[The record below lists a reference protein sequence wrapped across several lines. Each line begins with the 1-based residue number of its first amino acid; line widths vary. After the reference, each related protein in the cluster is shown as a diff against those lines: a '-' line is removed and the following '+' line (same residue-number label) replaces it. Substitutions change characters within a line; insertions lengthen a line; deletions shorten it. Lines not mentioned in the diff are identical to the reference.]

1 MIKVRLVV
9 NQVFYIG
16 TVFHFLIFVGCKEI
30 GSSIQSPDGKLV
42 FELGLNHGVPQYR
55 ILFQNQ
61 VILDSSGLG
70 LICADSIDFTRGI
83 RFDKIRLRQGK
94 DQYHL
99 VVGKTRQVNE
109 PYREIQVTWIND
121 QKKKIKFIA
130 RAYNDGIAFRYLF
143 LSQTGWSELKIRDE
157 VSQFH
162 FKEDPSS
169 LVLMR
174 QNYTTSHEGLY
185 NQVMLSQVAADTLLD
200 LPTLF
205 ITPQKTY
212 VAITEAAL
220 SDYAGMYLKK
230 HNGILTSALSPLPNN
245 SELKVVADLPHQSPW
260 RVLLISD
267 RLGDLI
273 ESNLIT
279 NLCPPTAF
287 SDVSWIKPGKT
298 TFPWWNGNI
307 LPDSIAGGNNFET
320 NKYYIDFCARNQIEY
335 HSIVEYGGHQWYVDD
350 GLVYQPG
357 AHADP
362 TTPVPGLDMKK
373 VCDYALS
380 QGVRP
385 RIWVHWAAL
394 YPYLDKA
401 FALYESWGL
410 TGMMIDFMDRDDQ
423 EMVRLQEEML
433 QKAAKHKLH
442 VQFHGAYKPTGMH
455 RTYPNE
461 LTREGTLN
469 YEVHKWD
476 SIVTP
481 DHDLDIVFTRML
493 AGPADFHLG
502 GFRAVPRDSF
512 KIQYS
517 KPLMQGTRCHLL
529 GMYVV
534 MECYLQIVSDYP
546 EAYEGQPGFEFIKSV
561 PTSWDETHVLAASLR
576 EYAIIARRKGETWYI
591 GGINNHQERQ
601 VRLILD
607 FLPAGDH
614 SAETYSDASDVSRDP
629 NHLDYSLSTV
639 GPGDSLLISLAGGGG
654 FAMRIKR

>member
-1 MIKVRLVV
+1 MNGIISSLKLLCYPGILVFV
-9 NQVFYIG
+9 VF
-16 TVFHFLIFVGCKEI
+16 FAGCTASAPI
-30 GSSIQSPDGKLV
+30 VQSPDGNIV
-42 FELGLNHGVPQYR
+42 FDLSLNNGIPQYR
-55 ILFQNQ
+55 ILFGGQ

-70 LICADSIDFTRGI
+70 MVCVDSVDFTRGI
-83 RFDKIRLRQGK
+83 RFGKIRKRQGEDK
-94 DQYHL
+94 YIL
-99 VVGKTRQVNE
+99 VVGKTREVNE
-109 PYREIQVTWIND
+109 SYRELQVTWTNE
-121 QKKKIKFIA
+121 QNKKILFIA

-143 LSQTGWSELKIRDE
+143 PDQPDWHELMLRDE

-162 FKEDPSS
+162 FKEDPNS
-169 LVLMR
+169 LVLLR
-174 QNYTTSHEGLY
+174 ENFITSHEGLY
-185 NQVMLSQVAADTLLD
+185 TEAPLSKLMDDTLID
-200 LPTLF
+200 LPALF

-230 HNGILTSALSPLPNN
+230 QNGILTSVLSPLPNQ
-245 SELKVVADLPHQSPW
+245 SGLAIKARLPHHSPW
-260 RVLLISD
+260 RVILI
-267 RLGDLI
+267 GNKPGALI

-279 NLCPPTAF
+279 NLCPSTTIKDP
-287 SDVSWIKPGKT
+287 SWIKPGKT

-307 LPDSIAGGNNFET
+307 MPDSIPGGNNFET
-320 NKYYIDFCARNQIEY
+320 NKYYIDFCARNGIEY

-357 AHADP
+357 PGADP

-373 VCDYALS
+373 VCDYAHS
-380 QGVRP
+380 QGVKP
-385 RIWVHWAAL
+385 RVWVHWAAL
-394 YPYLDKA
+394 YPKLDTA

-410 TGMMIDFMDRDDQ
+410 TGLMIDFMDRDDQ
-423 EMVRLQEEML
+423 EMVNIQEEML

-442 VQFHGAYKPTGMH
+442 IQFHGAYKPTGMH

-493 AGPADFHLG
+493 AGSADFHLG
-502 GFRAVPRDSF
+502 GFRAVPKDSF

-534 MECYLQIVSDYP
+534 MESYLQIVSDYP

-561 PTSWDETHVLAASLR
+561 PTSWDETRVLAASLR
-576 EYAIIARRKGETWYI
+576 EYVIIARRKGDTWFV
-591 GGINNHQERQ
+591 GAINNHQERE
-601 VRLILD
+601 INIGLD
-607 FLPAGDH
+607 FLSPGKHLADI
-614 SAETYSDASDVSRDP
+614 YKDADDSMYNP
-629 NHLDYSLSTV
+629 NHLNFLQKSVNPSDT
-639 GPGDSLLISLAGGGG
+639 LIIKLAGGGG
-654 FAMRIKR
+654 IAIMIKR

>member
-1 MIKVRLVV
+1 MHGIISAIKLVCFSGIIV
-9 NQVFYIG
+9 VVLFA
-16 TVFHFLIFVGCKEI
+16 GCTAPT
-30 GSSIQSPDGKLV
+30 SIVQSPDGKII
-42 FELGLNHGVPQYR
+42 FALGLNKGTPQYR
-55 ILFQNQ
+55 IIYGSQ

-70 LICADSIDFTRGI
+70 IVCADSIDFTRGI
-83 RFDKIRLRQGK
+83 RFGKIRKRKGK
-94 DQYHL
+94 DKYNL
-99 VVGKTRQVNE
+99 VVGKTQEVNE
-109 PYREIQVTWIND
+109 SYHELQVTWTNN
-121 QKKKIKFIA
+121 QKKKIIFIV
-130 RAYNDGIAFRYLF
+130 RAYNDGVAFRYLF
-143 LSQTGWSELKIRDE
+143 PDQPDWPKLMLRDE

-162 FKEDPSS
+162 FNEDPNS
-169 LVLMR
+169 LVLLR
-174 QNYTTSHEGLY
+174 QNFITSHEGLY
-185 NQVMLSQVAADTLLD
+185 TEALLSKLIDDTLID
-200 LPTLF
+200 LPALF

-220 SDYAGMYLKK
+220 SNYAGMYLKK
-230 HNGILTSALSPLPNN
+230 QNGILTSVLSPLPDQ
-245 SELKVVADLPHQSPW
+245 SGLAVKATLPHQSPW
-260 RVLLISD
+260 RVILIND
-267 RLGDLI
+267 RLGGLI

-279 NLCPPTAF
+279 NLCPPLTIKDF
-287 SDVSWIKPGKT
+287 SWIKPGKT

-307 LPDSIAGGNNFET
+307 MPDSIPGGNNFET
-320 NKYYIDFCARNQIEY
+320 NKYYIDFCARNGIEY

-350 GLVYQPG
+350 GMVYQPG
-357 AHADP
+357 PGADP
-362 TTPVPGLDMKK
+362 TTPVPGLDMKR
-373 VCDYALS
+373 VCDYAYS
-380 QGVRP
+380 RGVKP

-394 YPYLDKA
+394 YPKLDTA

-423 EMVRLQEEML
+423 EMVNIQEEML

-502 GFRAVPRDSF
+502 GFRTVPEDSF

-534 MECYLQIVSDYP
+534 MESYLQIVSDYP

-561 PTSWDETHVLAASLR
+561 PTSWDETRVLAASLR
-576 EYAIIARRKGETWYI
+576 EYVIIARRRGDSWFV
-591 GGINNHQERQ
+591 GGINNHQERE
-601 VRLILD
+601 ISFALD
-607 FLPAGDH
+607 FLSAGTQM
-614 SAETYSDASDVSRDP
+614 AEIYTDALNVSKDP
-629 NHLDYSLSTV
+629 NHMVYNQQTV
-639 GPGDSLLISLAGGGG
+639 TSRDSLVINMAGGGG
-654 FAMRIKR
+654 MAMRIKR